1 MNLARGAYPLGRVVG
16 ARSHVNSRIGSCID
30 EARCTTRFSV
40 TFVAANGLCLGGL
53 GQCVQKCFSLD
64 NKPKEN
70 DMSKRGRKRRDR
82 RKNGANHGKRPNA

>member
-1 MNLARGAYPLGRVVG
+1 MTRA
-16 ARSHVNSRIGSCID
+16 D
-30 EARCTTRFSV
+30 EAGAAARFSV
-40 TFVAANGLCLGGL
+40 TFVAGLALCLGGL
-53 GQCVQKCFSLD
+53 GQCMQKCFSLD